1 MDDDTTRRGPHNDDP
16 EATSA
21 MWPLP
26 DGDQGDVADD
36 ESAGRSAESRAHSA
50 APQRGAPAPFERTPD
65 QESTSVLSA
74 SAAAHGGDP
83 TRVAP
88 DGGRDWLDQPLPATP
103 TPVRARAGR
112 PRLRRSGPAW
122 PRIVAPIV
130 LLAAVVAVVT
140 LSVHAGVLGGAKSSA
155 THPTA
160 STSPAATTAKK
171 HHFYRVRK
179 GDTMSTIAAKYNISL
194 SELLLLNPRA
204 SSSTLAI
211 GQKLRVPAKP

>member
-1 MDDDTTRRGPHNDDP
+1 MDDDTTRHGSHDDDP
-16 EATSA
+16 EATGA

-36 ESAGRSAESRAHSA
+36 EGGGRSAESRGHST
-50 APQRGAPAPFERTPD
+50 APRRGAPASFDRTPD

-74 SAAAHGGDP
+74 SAADHGGDP

-88 DGGRDWLDQPLPATP
+88 DGGRDWLDQPPPTTPASART
-103 TPVRARAGR
+103 RAGR
-112 PRLRRSGPAW
+112 PRPRRGGPAW

-130 LLAAVVAVVT
+130 LLAAVLAVVT

-155 THPTA
+155 THPA
-160 STSPAATTAKK
+160 ARTSPTATTTKK

-179 GDTMSTIAAKYNISL
+179 GDTMSTIAAKYKISL
-194 SELLLLNPRA
+194 NELLLLNPRA